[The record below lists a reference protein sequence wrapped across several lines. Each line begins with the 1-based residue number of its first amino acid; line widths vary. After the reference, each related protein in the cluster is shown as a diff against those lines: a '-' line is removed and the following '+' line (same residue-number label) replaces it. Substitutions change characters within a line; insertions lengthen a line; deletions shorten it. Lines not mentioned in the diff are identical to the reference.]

1 MHVNLLYALG
11 GNMKQNDS
19 APAGQKVIGSKS
31 YDGLDFFRII
41 AAFLIVAIHTSPLTA
56 FNPTADFIFT
66 RIIARIAVPFFFMV
80 TGYFLLS
87 GIGRIADMAPIK
99 KFLIK
104 TANLYG
110 IAILIYLP
118 INLYTG
124 YFHQKDVISVVKD
137 LLVNG
142 TFYHLW
148 YLPAVILGVII
159 TIILTKY
166 LKGQTVIIISL
177 ILYVFGLLGD
187 SYYGLT
193 AKVSWLKITY
203 DALFQIF
210 DYTRNGI
217 FYAPVFLVMGAFLA
231 SKRHKLTLKQSI
243 NGLLVFSIL
252 LLAEGLTL
260 HHYGYQRHDSM
271 YVFLLPCMYYLFQSL
286 LSFKGSRY
294 KYLRTL
300 SMVVYIIHP
309 LAIIIVRGAA
319 KVLGMER
326 FFIYNSLLHYL
337 AVCILSLLFGLSYM
351 FAVRYFKK
359 RGSDLKATPDT
370 KGRAWIEINLA
381 NLRAN
386 AEALGAVL
394 PKDCTLMAV
403 VKANAYGHGDI
414 RIAKELY
421 RIGISSFAV
430 ATLAEGV
437 NLRRNGVKGEILI
450 FGYTHPQD
458 FKYLV
463 KYHLIQTVVDYEYAQ
478 TLNSFGS
485 TVKVHIKIDTGMH
498 RLGENYNNLTNL
510 KGIFQLNNLIIEGS
524 YTHLSVSDGRTME
537 DIEFTQGQINHFYK
551 TIRNLIDSGYDP
563 GKLHIQ
569 SSYGVLNYPELH
581 CDYARIG
588 IALYGVLSSDQDTTR
603 VLVNLKPVLSVKA
616 RVVMT
621 KMLDKGEAVSYGRT
635 FTAREDRKIAAV
647 TIGYADGIPRNMEEG
662 QVLIKGFKAPIIG
675 RICMDQLMI
684 DITDIPEVEPDDIVT
699 VIGREGSALIGAEE
713 VAEKSGTITNE
724 LLTRLGNRLN
734 RIYTD

>member
-1 MHVNLLYALG
+1 MNKNDNALT
-11 GNMKQNDS
+11 
-19 APAGQKVIGSKS
+19 GQKIIGSKN

-41 AAFLIVAIHTSPLTA
+41 AAFLIVAIHTSPLMT
-56 FNPTADFIFT
+56 FNPTADFIVT

-80 TGYFLLS
+80 TGFFLLS
-87 GIGRIADMAPIK
+87 GFMKKGDMAPIK

-118 INLYTG
+118 INLYAG
-124 YFHQKDVISVVKD
+124 YFNQKGVATVIKD

-148 YLPAVILGVII
+148 YLPAVILGVIV
-159 TIILTKY
+159 TVTLTKY
-166 LKGQTVIIISL
+166 FKEQTVIILSIVL
-177 ILYVFGLLGD
+177 YILGLLGD

-193 AKVSWLKITY
+193 AEVPWLKTIY
-203 DALFQIF
+203 DTLFKLF

-217 FYAPVFLVMGAFLA
+217 FYAPVFLIMGAFLG
-231 SKRHKLTLKQSI
+231 SKRQELTLTQSI
-243 NGLLVFSIL
+243 KGLLFFSIL

-271 YVFLLPCMYYLFQSL
+271 YIFLIPCMYYLFQSL
-286 LSFKGSRY
+286 LSFRGSRY
-294 KYLRTL
+294 QYLRTL

-319 KVLGMER
+319 KVFGIES

-337 AVCILSLLFGLSYM
+337 AVCILSLLFGLSYV
-351 FAVRYFKK
+351 FVIRYFKK
-359 RGSDLKATPDT
+359 MRLGIKETPDT
-370 KGRAWIEINLA
+370 KGRAWIEINLE
-381 NLRAN
+381 NLRGN
-386 AEALGAVL
+386 TEALQAVL

-414 RIAKELY
+414 HIAKELN
-421 RIGISSFAV
+421 RIGIHSFAV
-430 ATLAEGV
+430 ATLTEGV

-463 KYHLIQTVVDYEYAQ
+463 KYDLIQTVVDYDYAQ
-478 TLNSFGS
+478 TLNRFGQ
-485 TVKVHIKIDTGMH
+485 TIKVHIKIDTGMH
-498 RLGENYNNLTNL
+498 RLGENYTNLTNL
-510 KGIFQLNNLIIEGS
+510 EGIFQLANLMIEGT
-524 YTHLSVSDGRTME
+524 YTHLSVSDGRTLE
-537 DIEFTQGQINHFYK
+537 DIEFTKGQINHFYK
-551 TIRNLIDSGYDP
+551 TVRRLNDLGYDP

-581 CDYARIG
+581 CDYARVG

-616 RVVMT
+616 RIVMT
-621 KMLDKGEAVSYGRT
+621 KILDKGEAVSYGRT
-635 FTAREDRKIAAV
+635 FTAREDRNIAVV

-662 QVLIKGFKAPIIG
+662 QVLVKGFKAPIIG

-684 DITDIPEVEPDDIVT
+684 DITDIPQIEPDDIVT
-699 VIGREGSALIGAEE
+699 VIGREGSAFIGAEE

-734 RIYTD
+734 RIYIE